1 MSNQPQDMTATEGSP
16 MLAYMMLT
24 TTVFMWALGVVI
36 GRAVHEFI
44 PPMGLS
50 FWRWFGAAMLLLPFI
65 WGDLRRSHTTIRAN
79 IRQLALLAAMMIGGG
94 TLLLLAL
101 NFTTALNASLVNA
114 TQPAVTVLVAWIL
127 LRENV
132 RIAHVIGMLGALVGL
147 AVMVTEGDLQILLN
161 LDFNG
166 GDLLV
171 IAATFFYSVYAVKVS
186 RFHSGL
192 SPWVVL
198 FVVSFLG
205 SMLVLPL
212 YIYEAVAIRTM
223 PFTLTAVGVVAVLSV
238 LVSLIP
244 VYFWN
249 RSNRIIGANRA
260 AIFVNL
266 MPVFGAILAIL
277 FLGEQLFTYHVIGAA
292 FVAAGIYLV
301 IGRRKSTKS

>member
-1 MSNQPQDMTATEGSP
+1 MSDQAPPQATPEGSAT
-16 MLAYMMLT
+16 LAYLMLT
-24 TTVFMWALGVVI
+24 TTVFMWALGVII

-50 FWRWFGAAMLLLPFI
+50 FWRWFGASLVLLPFI
-65 WGDLRRSHTTIRAN
+65 WSELWRSYPTIKAN
-79 IRQLALLAAMMIGGG
+79 LGMLFLLAMMMIGGG

-114 TQPAVTVLVAWIL
+114 SQPAVTVLVAWIL
-127 LRENV
+127 MRENV
-132 RIAHVIGMLGALVGL
+132 QTTHVIGMLGALIGL
-147 AVMVTEGDLQILLN
+147 AVMVTEGDLQILLT

-171 IAATFFYSVYAVKVS
+171 IMATFFYSIYAVKVS

-198 FVVSFLG
+198 FVVSFTG

-212 YIYEAVAIRTM
+212 YIYEAVTIRTM
-223 PFTLTAVGVVAVLSV
+223 PFTLDVIGIVAVMSI

-277 FLGEQLFTYHVIGAA
+277 FLGERLFTYHIVGAA

-301 IGRRKSTKS
+301 IGRGKSAKS

>member
-1 MSNQPQDMTATEGSP
+1 MSDQAYPQPTSEGSAS
-16 MLAYMMLT
+16 LAYLMLT
-24 TTVFMWALGVVI
+24 TTVFMWALGVII
-36 GRAVHEFI
+36 GRAVHDFI

-50 FWRWFGAAMLLLPFI
+50 FWRWFGASMVLLPFI
-65 WGDLRRSHTTIRAN
+65 WGDLWRSYTTIKAN
-79 IRQLALLAAMMIGGG
+79 IRALCLLAITMIGGG

-114 TQPAVTVLVAWIL
+114 SQPAVTVLVAWVL

-132 RIAHVIGMLGALVGL
+132 RSAHIIGMLGALIGL
-147 AVMVTEGDLQILLN
+147 AVMVTEGDLQVLRT
-161 LDFNG
+161 LDFNA

-171 IAATFFYSVYAVKVS
+171 ISATFFYSVYAVKVS
-186 RFHSGL
+186 RFSSGL

-198 FVVSFLG
+198 FVVSFIG

-212 YIYEAVAIRTM
+212 YIYEATTIRTM
-223 PFTLTAVGVVAVLSV
+223 PFTPNVIGIVAVMSV

-277 FLGEQLFTYHVIGAA
+277 FLGERLFTYHIVGAA

-301 IGRRKSTKS
+301 IGQRRSAKS